1 MSTPFFLTGAVA
13 KIKVN
18 NKTMAYC
25 TDISYSVEVG
35 TVNPKILGMYESHT
49 MEPLSYQVTGSL
61 TVIRYVKDAKTFSS
75 NPPKDVS
82 ATGNGIGAWGA
93 NEFLDRIGGG
103 NDGKPNEHMN
113 PKLLDTSPMFDI
125 VIYQKIKVPVQEKVA
140 PSKEI
145 TMVYKEELHAV
156 ARLRDCRIQR
166 MDFSMS
172 KTSAVRE
179 TYSFRAA
186 YLDEDSFNAQI
197 SGLGHHLT

>member
-1 MSTPFFLTGAVA
+1 MGSPFFLTGAVA

-25 TDISYSVEVG
+25 TDISYSVDIG
-35 TVNPKILGMYESHT
+35 TLNPKILGMYESHT
-49 MEPLSYQVTGSL
+49 MEPLSYQVTGSFSVL
-61 TVIRYVKDAKTFSS
+61 RYVQNAKTFVKTS
-75 NPPKDVS
+75 PDRVS
-82 ATGNGIGAWGA
+82 DTGNGIGSWGA

-103 NDGKPNEHMN
+103 NDGKPNEHVN

-125 VIYQKIKVPVQEKVA
+125 VIYQKV
-140 PSKEI
+140 I
-145 TMVYKEELHAV
+145 TAGGNEELHAV
-156 ARLRDCRIQR
+156 ARMRDCRIQR

-172 KTSAVRE
+172 KTSPVRE

-197 SGLGHHLT
+197 SGLGHHLGG